1 MFTQAVG
8 MTASDWPVSRVVKRS
23 QTIDPNLALLS
34 FTEFAV
40 SRLILRLKAM
50 EFCSDADFKVSLG
63 REDRSK
69 HLGSNALDGSEN
81 DAIYDG

>member
-34 FTEFAV
+34 FITEIVV
-40 SRLILRLKAM
+40 SGLILRLKAM
-50 EFCSDADFKVSLG
+50 GSCSDTDFKASLG
-63 REDRSK
+63 
-69 HLGSNALDGSEN
+69 
-81 DAIYDG
+81 

>member
-23 QTIDPNLALLS
+23 QTIDPNLARLS
-34 FTEFAV
+34 FREFAV

-50 EFCSDADFKVSLG
+50 EFCSDADLKVSLG
-63 REDRSK
+63 
-69 HLGSNALDGSEN
+69 
-81 DAIYDG
+81 

>member
-1 MFTQAVG
+1 MFAQAVG

-50 EFCSDADFKVSLG
+50 EFCSDAVSLG

-69 HLGSNALDGSEN
+69 HVGSNALDGSEN
-81 DAIYDG
+81 DAIYDD